1 MKKVDRTLTKL
12 VVKEATK
19 LKKTATESEL
29 ERLSVH
35 LNDLDPNSQEKCI
48 YGQMT
53 GHCFSKRANELI
65 IKCAKRVYNMNRR
78 RDGANYFETAE
89 LNGKPKP
96 VNDREISYFSPIEM
110 YIYLTKSK
118 KGTQALLKYIKGI
131 RKKLEVKDLYKSKKV
146 LVS

>member
-1 MKKVDRTLTKL
+1 MKKVDTTLAKL
-12 VVKEATK
+12 VVDEATK

-35 LNDLDPNSQEKCI
+35 LNDLAPNNQEKCI

-53 GHCFSKRANELI
+53 GHCFNARANELVL
-65 IKCAKRVYNMNRR
+65 KCAKRVYDMNR
-78 RDGANYFETAE
+78 NYGDNSFKTAE

-96 VNDREISYFSPIEM
+96 VNAREISYFSPIEM

-118 KGTQALLKYIKGI
+118 KGTRALLEYIKGM
-131 RKKLEVKDLYKSKKV
+131 RKKLEVKDLYKRKKV
-146 LVS
+146 LVG